1 MVHVGMSD
9 QEMTTFIKET
19 FCVDSTYTAKQ
30 LFDAAE
36 LPPSWESVRTMLK
49 LSAARGNE
57 LQNALL
63 RATRD
68 ATGKGKKKQK
78 IDSLPTDKSGR
89 PLVACA
95 HTSSWRVPT

>member
-1 MVHVGMSD
+1 MVHVAMVHVGMSD

-19 FCVDSTYTAKQ
+19 ICVDSTYTAKQ

-57 LQNALL
+57 LQNALSRKRL
-63 RATRD
+63 PFRSGTESEFSESEFR
-68 ATGKGKKKQK
+68 
-78 IDSLPTDKSGR
+78 PTDRKR
-89 PLVACA
+89 FLLQKC
-95 HTSSWRVPT
+95 

>member
-1 MVHVGMSD
+1 MVHVGISD

-57 LQNALL
+57 LQNALRRL
-63 RATRD
+63 TYLPTLHATPPRD
-68 ATGKGKKKQK
+68 AWTY
-78 IDSLPTDKSGR
+78 LPT
-89 PLVACA
+89 PCA
-95 HTSSWRVPT
+95 